1 MSNFNQLSGAI
12 RFALLAGAASTFA
25 AVPAFAQ
32 DTTTETEATELD
44 TIEVTGSRLKRAE
57 IEGAVPVV
65 VIDRAQ
71 IDASGD
77 VSVADV
83 LRDSTFASFGVIK
96 VPDAMPEQLAF
107 AVTAEPAQTRWVHV
121 HDARA
126 VALAVLARLDERDV
140 QPDIAEHEALV
151 FADRGPAL
159 HDPLELQ
166 RLRPDQPTVTPA
178 LEQRGRHLQPHPGLR
193 RRRERQ
199 RHDRERTGRESWKQ
213 HVHIRR

>member
-32 DTTTETEATELD
+32 DSEEDAATLE

-77 VSVADV
+77 VTVADV
-83 LRDSTFASFGVIK
+83 LRDSTFAVRFVRPVAGHHRPAWSGFGSY
-96 VPDAMPEQLAF
+96 P
-107 AVTAEPAQTRWVHV
+107 R
-121 HDARA
+121 
-126 VALAVLARLDERDV
+126 
-140 QPDIAEHEALV
+140 
-151 FADRGPAL
+151 ADRRP
-159 HDPLELQ
+159 P
-166 RLRPDQPTVTPA
+166 RPDQPDGCLLGFRP
-178 LEQRGRHLQPHPGLR
+178 
-193 RRRERQ
+193 Q
-199 RHDRERTGRESWKQ
+199 RHPAGCR
-213 HVHIRR
+213 